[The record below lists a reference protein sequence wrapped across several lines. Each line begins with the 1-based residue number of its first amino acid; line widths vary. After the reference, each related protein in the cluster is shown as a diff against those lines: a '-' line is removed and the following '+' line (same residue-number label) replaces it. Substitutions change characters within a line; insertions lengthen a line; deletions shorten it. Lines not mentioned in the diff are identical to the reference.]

1 MSKSVLAGV
10 AVGAVF
16 AVTIVYG
23 AAAMAFDAGGFVL
36 LAALIDGLFAA
47 LCIAGLIAANF
58 ALAAHDNEKT
68 AGEKRAHV
76 QQAA

>member
-1 MSKSVLAGV
+1 MSKPVLAGV

-16 AVTIVYG
+16 AVAIVYG
-23 AAAMAFDAGGFVL
+23 AASMALDAGGFVL
-36 LAALIDGLFAA
+36 IAAVLDGLFAA

-58 ALAAHDNEKT
+58 ALAAHAKPQT
-68 AGEKRAHV
+68 VGEKRTNV